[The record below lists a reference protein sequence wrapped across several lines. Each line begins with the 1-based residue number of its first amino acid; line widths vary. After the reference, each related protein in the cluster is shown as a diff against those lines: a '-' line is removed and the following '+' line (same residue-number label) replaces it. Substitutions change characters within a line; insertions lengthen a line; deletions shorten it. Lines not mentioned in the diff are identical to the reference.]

1 LDIAVA
7 VTDATCAQFSSF
19 VRVPLPV
26 KAVAPEGTL
35 GVVSRMLTLAV

>member
-7 VTDATCAQFSSF
+7 VTGATCAQFSSF